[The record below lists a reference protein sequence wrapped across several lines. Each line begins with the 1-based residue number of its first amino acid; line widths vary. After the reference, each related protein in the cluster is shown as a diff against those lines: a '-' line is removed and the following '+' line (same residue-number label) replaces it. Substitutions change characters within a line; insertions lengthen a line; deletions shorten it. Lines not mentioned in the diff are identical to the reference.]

1 MHTDTVSEPCLS
13 CNEGMVEVVHYHES
27 QAAIDCQ
34 KSGES
39 EIKSQTQVKIPDSVR
54 LLTFGYKVYQ
64 NVHNNITV
72 QVCDSAR
79 IKYTKSP
86 KVGGTVDY
94 LYTETKLSISLP
106 DKFKVDI
113 NGTKF
118 EAVLEWRTEIPEVT
132 TPVVP
137 ARNSLFK
144 CTIPAGTV
152 VVTTASGLPMQL
164 ASDWEAELPNPCPI
178 ILPAGTLLQQFS
190 ETPGL
195 NFRTRL
201 EFEVEAKL
209 VA

>member
-1 MHTDTVSEPCLS
+1 MNPTPHSIPEPCLS
-13 CNEGMVEVVHYHES
+13 CNEGLVEVVHYSES
-27 QAAIDCQ
+27 HAAVDRQ

-39 EIKSQTQVKIPDSVR
+39 EIKSQDK
-54 LLTFGYKVYQ
+54 
-64 NVHNNITV
+64 ITV

-86 KVGGTVDY
+86 KVGGTIDY
-94 LYTETKLSISLP
+94 LYTETKLSLSLP

-118 EAVLEWRTEIPEVT
+118 EAVLEWRTQIPEVT
-132 TPVVP
+132 PPVVP
-137 ARNSLFK
+137 ARNALFK

>member
-1 MHTDTVSEPCLS
+1 MNATYHSIVEPCLS
-13 CNEGMVEVVHYHES
+13 CNEGQVEVVHYNES
-27 QAAIDCQ
+27 RAAVDHQ
-34 KSGES
+34 KSDGS
-39 EIKSQTQVKIPDSVR
+39 EVKSQDK
-54 LLTFGYKVYQ
+54 
-64 NVHNNITV
+64 ITV

-86 KVGGTVDY
+86 KVGGAVDY
-94 LYTETKLSISLP
+94 LYTETKLVIPLP

-118 EAVLEWRTEIPEVT
+118 EVVLEWRTQIPEVT

-137 ARNSLFK
+137 ARNTLFK

-164 ASDWEAELPNPCPI
+164 ASDWAAELPNPCPI

-201 EFEVEAKL
+201 EFEVEANI

>member
-1 MHTDTVSEPCLS
+1 MNAIHSVHEPCP
-13 CNEGMVEVVHYHES
+13 CNEGQVEVVHYTES
-27 QAAIDCQ
+27 RAAIADR
-34 KSGES
+34 KSEP
-39 EIKSQTQVKIPDSVR
+39 ETEVETETKNQPLANMMVK
-54 LLTFGYKVYQ
+54 
-64 NVHNNITV
+64 
-72 QVCDSAR
+72 VCDSAR

-86 KVGGTVDY
+86 KVGGAIDY
-94 LYTETKLSISLP
+94 LYTETKLSLSLP

-118 EAVLEWRTEIPEVT
+118 EAVLEWITQIPELT
-132 TPVVP
+132 PPVVP
-137 ARNSLFK
+137 SRNTLFK

-164 ASDWEAELPNPCPI
+164 ATDWEAELPNPCPI